1 MKSEIAE
8 LFNGSRDDPQEK
20 GGGHPW
26 PAEVTELLDH
36 LAVELA
42 QRRDLL
48 AALMKSPGPFYQYP
62 DGHFQQDTDEF
73 DESAYLDTLQGITVY
88 EASGRIN
95 FDEMARLCL
104 DELLA

>member
-8 LFNGSRDDPQEK
+8 QFNGSRDDPREK

-42 QRRDLL
+42 LEYVRLMEAAAEKGRATPDRTKTERR
-48 AALMKSPGPFYQYP
+48 
-62 DGHFQQDTDEF
+62 
-73 DESAYLDTLQGITVY
+73 
-88 EASGRIN
+88 
-95 FDEMARLCL
+95 
-104 DELLA
+104 